1 MSNISA
7 SMVKE
12 LREMTGAGL
21 MDCKKAL
28 TECNGDIEAAK
39 EHLRKK
45 GQAIADK
52 KSSRETNE
60 GAIHIYQIENKAA
73 LVKIACETDFVAR
86 NDQFQAFISNIAEQV
101 AELGADNFMEKSS
114 SRGSLN
120 EQFVEAISKLG
131 ENIVFL
137 AAKDWE
143 AASGSIIGA
152 YTHSNA
158 KIGVM
163 VELSADG
170 SADPGQLTAIARNV
184 AMHIAASHV
193 EAVSEADLDPEVIT
207 REQKFL
213 TEQAKESGKP
223 DNIIEK
229 MVEGRL
235 KKFKKEICLL
245 SQDYVKDPDKTIGQY
260 LSDSGKELNV
270 NLEIKRFFKE
280 QF

>member
-1 MSNISA
+1 MSTISA

-12 LREMTGAGL
+12 LREMTDAGL

-28 TECNGDIEAAK
+28 TECDGDLETAK
-39 EHLRKK
+39 DLLRRK

-60 GAIHIYQIENKAA
+60 GAINIAQKDNKTG

-86 NDQFQAFISNIAEQV
+86 NEQFQAFISSVAEQV
-101 AELGADNFMEKSS
+101 IEVGADNFMSKSS
-114 SRGSLN
+114 GKGPLK

-137 AAKDWE
+137 NAEYWE
-143 AASGSIIGA
+143 AADGSLIGA

-163 VELSADG
+163 VELSSDG
-170 SADPGQLTAIARNV
+170 SADADQLTAVARNI
-184 AMHIAASHV
+184 AMHVAASKV
-193 EAVSEADLDPEVIT
+193 EAVSEDDLDPTVVAKE
-207 REQKFL
+207 EKFL
-213 TEQAKESGKP
+213 IDQAKDSGKP
-223 DNIIEK
+223 ENIIEK
-229 MVEGRL
+229 MVEGRM

-245 SQDYVKDPDKTIGQY
+245 SQDYVKDPDKTISQY
-260 LSDSGKELNV
+260 LADSGKELNV
-270 NLEIKRFFKE
+270 NLGVNRFFKE

>member
-28 TECNGDIEAAK
+28 TECDGDLETAK
-39 EHLRKK
+39 ELLRKK

-52 KSSRETNE
+52 KSSRQTNE
-60 GAIHIYQIENKAA
+60 GAIHIYQNEKKAA

-86 NDQFQAFISNIAEQV
+86 NEQFQSFITGIAEQIPEV
-101 AELGADNFMEKSS
+101 GAENFMDKSS
-114 SRGSLN
+114 RKGSLK

-137 AAKDWE
+137 TAENWE
-143 AASGSIIGA
+143 AANDSIIGA

-163 VELSADG
+163 VELGSDG
-170 SADPGQLTAIARNV
+170 SPDPGQMTAVARNI
-184 AMHIAASHV
+184 AMHVAASKV
-193 EAVSEADLDPEVIT
+193 EAVSEDDLDPEVVSKEE
-207 REQKFL
+207 RFL
-213 TEQAKESGKP
+213 TDQAKDSGKP
-223 DNIIEK
+223 DNIIQK
-229 MVEGRL
+229 MVEGRM
-235 KKFKKEICLL
+235 KKFKKEVCLL
-245 SQDYVKDPDKTIGQY
+245 SQDYVKDPDKTISQY
-260 LSDSGKELNV
+260 LADSAKELGAS
-270 NLEIKRFFKE
+270 LEIKRFFKE

>member
-1 MSNISA
+1 MGTISA

-28 TECNGDIEAAK
+28 TECDGDLESAK
-39 EHLRKK
+39 DLLRKK
-45 GQAIADK
+45 GQAMADK

-60 GAIHIYQIENKAA
+60 GAINIAQKDNKAG

-86 NDQFQAFISNIAEQV
+86 NEQFQAFISRIAEQV
-101 AELGADNFMEKSS
+101 IEVGADDFMEKSS
-114 SRGSLN
+114 SEGALK
-120 EQFVEAISKLG
+120 EQFVETISKLG

-137 AAKDWE
+137 NAECWE
-143 AASGSIIGA
+143 AAEGSLIGA
-152 YTHSNA
+152 YTHTNS

-163 VELSADG
+163 VELSSDG
-170 SADPGQLTAIARNV
+170 SADVDQLTAIARNV
-184 AMHIAASHV
+184 AMHIAASKV
-193 EAVSEADLDPEVIT
+193 EAVSEDDLDPAVVTKE
-207 REQKFL
+207 EKFL
-213 TEQAKESGKP
+213 IDQAKDSGKP

-229 MVEGRL
+229 MVEGRM

-245 SQDYVKDPDKTIGQY
+245 SQDYVKDPDKTISQY
-260 LSDSGKELNV
+260 LIDAGKELNV
-270 NLEIKRFFKE
+270 TLAVSRFFKE

>member
-1 MSNISA
+1 MGTISA

-28 TECNGDIEAAK
+28 TECDGDLESAK
-39 EHLRKK
+39 DLLRKK
-45 GQAIADK
+45 GQAMADK

-60 GAIHIYQIENKAA
+60 GAINIAQKDNKAG

-86 NDQFQAFISNIAEQV
+86 NEQFQAFISGIAEQV
-101 AELGADNFMEKSS
+101 IEVGADDFMEKSS
-114 SRGSLN
+114 TKGALK
-120 EQFVEAISKLG
+120 EQFVETISKLG

-137 AAKDWE
+137 NAEYWE
-143 AASGSIIGA
+143 AAEGSLIGA
-152 YTHSNA
+152 YMHTNF

-163 VELSADG
+163 VELSSDG
-170 SADPGQLTAIARNV
+170 SADVDQLTAIARNV
-184 AMHIAASHV
+184 AMHIAASKV
-193 EAVSEADLDPEVIT
+193 EAVSEDDLDPAVVTKE
-207 REQKFL
+207 EKFL
-213 TEQAKESGKP
+213 IDQAKDSGKP

-229 MVEGRL
+229 MVEGRM

-245 SQDYVKDPDKTIGQY
+245 SQDYVKDPDKTISQY
-260 LSDSGKELNV
+260 LVDSGKELNV
-270 NLEIKRFFKE
+270 TLAVNRFFKE

>member
-28 TECNGDIEAAK
+28 TECDGDLEAAK
-39 EHLRKK
+39 DLLRKK
-45 GQAIADK
+45 GQSIADK

-60 GAIHIYQIENKAA
+60 GAINIAQKDNKAG

-86 NDQFQAFISNIAEQV
+86 NEQFQTFISSIAEQV
-101 AELGADNFMEKSS
+101 IEVGIDSFMEKSS
-114 SRGSLN
+114 GKGNLQ
-120 EQFVEAISKLG
+120 EQFVETISKLG

-137 AAKDWE
+137 NGEFWE
-143 AASGSIIGA
+143 AAEGSIIGT

-163 VELSADG
+163 VELSSDG
-170 SADPGQLTAIARNV
+170 SVDSNQMIVVARNI
-184 AMHIAASHV
+184 AMHIAASNV
-193 EAVSEADLDPEVIT
+193 EAVSEDDLDPEVVAK
-207 REQKFL
+207 EEKFL
-213 TEQAKESGKP
+213 IDQAKDSGKP
-223 DNIIEK
+223 ENIVKK
-229 MVEGRL
+229 MVEGRM
-235 KKFKKEICLL
+235 KKFKKEVCLL
-245 SQDYVKDPDKTIGQY
+245 SQDYVKDPDKTINQY
-260 LSDSGKELNV
+260 LAESSKELNV
-270 NLEIKRFFKE
+270 NLAVKRFFKE